1 MAITIKDYDKYE
13 DYLEHQKEKTGCPKR
28 RGRLNKDFDYRKN
41 YFLSR
46 FKLCFERH
54 PVLTKNKNV
63 KVVCLGS
70 RMGEEVAALQEL
82 GFEDCI
88 GTDLIARDP
97 YVIVEDFH
105 NMSFESGTVGMFY
118 TNSLDHSCKPK
129 QMFEE
134 VYRCLK
140 PGGFFIIDFFLGHMG
155 KYEACKIDSVGD
167 IVIAMPM
174 EMKLNSRVSWPS
186 GLAGDVIHEV
196 IFKKGK

>member
-1 MAITIKDYDKYE
+1 MAITTRDYDNYE

-28 RGRLNKDFDYRKN
+28 RERLNAAFEDRKN

-46 FKLCFERH
+46 FKTYFKEEFLAE
-54 PVLTKNKNV
+54 NKNV

-70 RMGEEVAALQEL
+70 RMGEEVAALQEI

-97 YVIVEDFH
+97 YVIVDDFH
-105 NMSFESGTVGMFY
+105 NMSFESDTVGIFY

-140 PGGFFIIDFFLGHMG
+140 PGGIFIIDFFPGHMG
-155 KYEACKIDSVGD
+155 RYEACKIDSIED
-167 IVIAMPM
+167 LIPAMPI
-174 EMKLNSRVSWPS
+174 EMKFVQGRPTPEFD
-186 GLAGDVIHEV
+186 LAGQSAHEIV
-196 IFKKGK
+196 FKKSE